1 MYIVKNW
8 NQNQGQ
14 AVHSIIHIMQIME
27 LTQVST
33 DKSMDK
39 ENIVYTYNLILSTLK
54 KERNHV
60 DGPVRHCVD

>member
-54 KERNHV
+54 KKGTMWM
-60 DGPVRHCVD
+60 DL